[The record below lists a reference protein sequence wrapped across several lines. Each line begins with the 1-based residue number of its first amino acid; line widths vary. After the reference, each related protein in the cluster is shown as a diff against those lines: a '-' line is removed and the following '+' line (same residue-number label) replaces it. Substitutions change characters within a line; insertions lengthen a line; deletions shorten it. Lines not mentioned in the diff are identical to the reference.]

1 MEHLPKSAPWLRRV
15 SVEVP
20 SVGLVSRKP
29 ETSASFQGSSLP
41 KVSASILLLSCATA
55 RPRAAK
61 HRRNRG
67 TVRRQ
72 QLSPTTTN
80 PLNPSQQ
87 EAVSAEL
94 KGHKLIIA
102 GAGSGKTTVLVQ
114 RLVRLLNKEK
124 VDPSKVVLL
133 TFTKSAAEEMKTRA
147 RHLVGSTKAD
157 AVLAC
162 TFHAFCSR
170 VLRRYGRCIEIP
182 GDFVILSES
191 DAQTLIRMARKKL
204 GFDNKSHYSGFPQ
217 PRALRELFSRSVRMD
232 QELRQ
237 ILCGSK
243 QYQKYAYLAE
253 DIETCQQEYE
263 KKKKEHGALDFDDLQ
278 LKCQELLQ
286 NEEICKKVAKDCQ
299 HILVDE
305 YQDTDK
311 VQDAILKSINSTLTV
326 VGDDAQSIYGFRG
339 AAIENIHNFE
349 ENYPDVTV
357 FKLEQNYRS
366 DQPILDLANG
376 IMYQSSKG
384 YSKNLFSKRQGGNLP
399 KLCHFKDSWAEA
411 RWVVQQLLQ
420 LHQEGI
426 AWRDMAALF
435 RRRKA
440 SSQLEAELQ
449 AHHVPYRLVGGH
461 KMLES
466 KHARD
471 LFALLQCAT
480 TPRHMLAWKRV
491 LCLIQ
496 GIGEKTAEK
505 IFEDIFEEQR
515 LRPEKWEGKIYFEE
529 LSSLAKVLEE
539 IHELN
544 HDPTECVRLA
554 KKWYDPYLIQSYVD
568 NEECQDRREDFLVF
582 EDMMSKWETLS
593 MALQEM
599 LVVGDQEAQ
608 KDRDM
613 VTLTTIHGAKGL
625 EWNTVFIIDMV
636 EYCPW
641 MEKKPEEELR
651 VMYVGIT
658 RACQRLYLCCPAP
671 PPELS
676 NWLRMLPNLEND
688 QEEA

>member
-1 MEHLPKSAPWLRRV
+1 MR
-15 SVEVP
+15 
-20 SVGLVSRKP
+20 
-29 ETSASFQGSSLP
+29 FGSSLP
-41 KVSASILLLSCATA
+41 KASILVLSFFA
-55 RPRAAK
+55 AAK
-61 HRRNRG
+61 RVPQRRKTT

-72 QLSPTTTN
+72 QLSSTPTTK

-87 EAVSAEL
+87 EAVYAEL

-102 GAGSGKTTVLVQ
+102 GAGSGKTTVLAQ
-114 RLVRLLNKEK
+114 RLVVLLQEGI
-124 VDPSKVVLL
+124 DPSKVVLL

-162 TFHAFCSR
+162 TFHSFCSR
-170 VLRRYGRCIEIP
+170 VLRKYGRSIQIP
-182 GDFVILSES
+182 SGFVILSES

-204 GFDNKSHYSGFPQ
+204 GFDNKSHRSGFPQ
-217 PRALRELFSRSVRMD
+217 PKALRELFSRSVRMD
-232 QELRQ
+232 QELRK
-237 ILCGSK
+237 ILREQR
-243 QYQKYAYLAE
+243 QYRKYEYLAE
-253 DIETCQQEYE
+253 DIETCQQQYE
-263 KKKKEHGALDFDDLQ
+263 KLKKEQGALDFDDLQ
-278 LKCQELLQ
+278 VKCQELLQ
-286 NEEICKKVAKDCQ
+286 NEQICKKVAEDCQ

-305 YQDTDK
+305 YQDTDAR
-311 VQDAILKSINSTLTV
+311 QDAILKSIMAHNSTLEV

-349 ENYPDVTV
+349 ENYPDVNV

-366 DQPILDLANG
+366 DPPILELANS
-376 IMYQSSKG
+376 IMSQSSKG

-399 KLCHFKDSWAEA
+399 KLCHFIDSRAEA
-411 RWVVQQLLQ
+411 RWVVQQVLQ
-420 LHQEGI
+420 VHEKEGI
-426 AWRDMAALF
+426 AWRDVAVLF
-435 RRRKA
+435 RRRIA
-440 SSQLEAELQ
+440 SKEIEAELQ

-461 KMLES
+461 KMVES

-471 LFALLQCAT
+471 LFALLQCAN

-491 LCLIQ
+491 LPLIH
-496 GIGEKTAEK
+496 GIGEKTAAQ
-505 IFEDIFEEQR
+505 IFEDIYQEQR
-515 LRPEKWEGKIYFEE
+515 LRPEKWEGKMYSED

-544 HDPTECVRLA
+544 NDPAECVRLA
-554 KKWYDPYLIQSYVD
+554 KKWYDPYLMQSYPD
-568 NEECQDRREDFLVF
+568 IEELQDRREDFLVF

-599 LVVGDQEAQ
+599 EVSGDSEAQ
-608 KDRDM
+608 KERDV

-625 EWNTVFIIDMV
+625 EWNTVFMIDMV
-636 EYCPW
+636 EYIPW
-641 MEKKPEEELR
+641 MDKKPEEELR

-676 NWLRMLPNLEND
+676 HWLQMLPNLED
-688 QEEA
+688 LVEICDFTLPQRR